1 MKIAVFSAQEMTY
14 VPAIHAELYT
24 LDQLEDS
31 DLQQWEGIMIIGS
44 NRVDEETVLS
54 STVLNRLWKYV
65 EQGGALYAEL
75 VSAFDFISSRL
86 LGWKQDFPKT
96 NRTTEKMRVSLDAKD
111 LSVGELLEWSGA
123 TAIGFPISDEA
134 ILDYGY
140 FQDTHENHEESAAVH
155 PGLHIKSLGAG
166 KVACAT
172 FALFCNAKPETLR
185 PYYRWANV
193 ISVLSVRIGIPF
205 VQWPK
210 LVNTMGAGNTL
221 EQAVHRNVRWFHQSG
236 MLPADDG
243 SQGVYE
249 NIHSINA
256 EVTKD
261 RRPDCHA
268 QTSLMLYLYGKWSGN
283 EDYLVT
289 SENLMTYLFDNHYQ
303 DLEEGSPSYG
313 FFKWFDDPGQ
323 YPDQIFT
330 DDNSWVCFVL
340 MYLYRQT
347 KKEIYL
353 KHALPL
359 AEALL
364 ETQRDDGL
372 RSGMLRRAQLVES
385 GREGARQLD
394 ASLNPH
400 FESIAHAA
408 FIQSYLVTGREEYL
422 AAAMKGSKQLLARMD
437 DLTFMY
443 SRTSGLN
450 RFLLPLGFLSQHD
463 ESGEIAQGMQK
474 IVDYLL
480 ACQGKLGAIEEMDN
494 PDPERFGKEDAG
506 VYIHNGEGI
515 ADQLYTN
522 NFLLMNMWEL
532 WKATGE
538 EAYRKLYDDL
548 SNYMCHIQI
557 ASPDPR
563 YDGGWMRAF
572 DLHHDEYFGN
582 NGDTGWGPYCMESGW
597 TNGIASAGL
606 LLNLLDESIFE

>member
-1 MKIAVFSAQEMTY
+1 MKIAVFSAQSMTY
-14 VPAIHAELYT
+14 VPAIQAEMYT
-24 LDQLEDS
+24 LDQLEAV
-31 DLQQWEGIMIIGS
+31 DLKQWDGIMVIGS
-44 NRVDEETVLS
+44 NHIDQETVLS
-54 STVLNRLWKYV
+54 PSALDRLWKYV
-65 EQGGALYAEL
+65 EQGGTLYAEL
-75 VSAFDFISSRL
+75 ISAFDYISSRL

-96 NRTTEKMRVSLDAKD
+96 NRTTEKLRISLSAQD
-111 LSVGELLEWSGA
+111 LKAGELLEWTGA
-123 TAIGFPISDEA
+123 KSIGFPISDEG
-134 ILDYGY
+134 ILDFGH
-140 FQDTHENHEESAAVH
+140 FQDTHQNQEESAAVH
-155 PGLHIKSLGAG
+155 PGLHIKALGAG

-172 FALFCNAKPETLR
+172 FSLFGNAKPETLR
-185 PYYRWANV
+185 PYYRWTEV
-193 ISVLSVRIGIPF
+193 ITALSSRMGIPF

-210 LVNTMGAGNTL
+210 LIDTMGEWNTP
-221 EQAVHRNVRWFHQSG
+221 EQAVQRNVRWFHQSG
-236 MLPADDG
+236 MLPAEDG

-249 NIHSINA
+249 NIHSFNA

-268 QTSLMLYLYGKWSGN
+268 QTSLMLYLYGRWSGN
-283 EDYLVT
+283 KEYLDA

-303 DLEEGSPSYG
+303 DLDETSPSYG

-347 KKEIYL
+347 KKDIYL

-364 ETQRDDGL
+364 ATQREDGL
-372 RSGMLRRAQLVES
+372 RSSMLRRSQLLEI
-385 GREGARQLD
+385 GKDGAKQLD

-400 FESIAHAA
+400 FESITHAA
-408 FIQSYLVTGREEYL
+408 FIQAYLVTGKQAYL
-422 AAAMKGSKQLLARMD
+422 EVAMKGSKQLLARMD
-437 DLTFMY
+437 ELTFMY

-463 ESGEIAQGMQK
+463 DSGEITAGIQK
-474 IVDYLL
+474 IVDYMLE
-480 ACQGKLGAIEEMDN
+480 CQGKYGAIEEMDN

-532 WKATGE
+532 WKATGKE
-538 EAYRKLYDDL
+538 SYQELYNDL
-548 SNYMCHIQI
+548 SSYMCRIQI
-557 ASPDPR
+557 SSTDPR
-563 YDGGWMRAF
+563 YNGGWMRAF

-597 TNGIASAGL
+597 TNGIATAGL
-606 LLNLLDESIFE
+606 LLNLLDKSLFE